1 MQCGGIECVVKDR
14 KIVNDRN
21 YSFTLLQK
29 REINEFVSR
38 ARYFMAHHNCANE
51 KLFWYLQPVLSNSYL
66 PGPETTSIK

>member
-1 MQCGGIECVVKDR
+1 MQCVGIECVVKDC
-14 KIVNDRN
+14 KIVN

-51 KLFWYLQPVLSNSYL
+51 KLFWYLQPVLGNSYL